1 MFTLSKKV
9 VTCEFLPK
17 IFILNAVYRDE
28 VLGGTNISIFSSACT
43 FQFCD
48 EIFYNMGL
56 LGKRAGK
63 INISSEGGLKRRS
76 FV

>member
-1 MFTLSKKV
+1 MLSKKV

-28 VLGGTNISIFSSACT
+28 VLGGTNIPIFSSACT

-48 EIFYNMGL
+48 EVF
-56 LGKRAGK
+56 
-63 INISSEGGLKRRS
+63 
-76 FV
+76 